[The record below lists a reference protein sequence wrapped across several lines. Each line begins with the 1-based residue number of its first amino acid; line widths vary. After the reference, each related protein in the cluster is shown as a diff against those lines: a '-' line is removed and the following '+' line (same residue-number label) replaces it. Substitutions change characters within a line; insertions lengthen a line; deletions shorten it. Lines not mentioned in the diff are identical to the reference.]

1 MNQKSKKEK
10 APGLLAICPSG
21 LDVPAPSVHAP
32 PHIIPPSHN
41 SHPYSHHPWFPSLY
55 TQRQPHTHTQ
65 TLFANAYTTAWWWMM
80 ARASERRK
88 REREEYNKELP
99 LAWMLKRAWSRKKK
113 NQPVIPY
120 FVWAANRNLSPTMI
134 SPRSAME
141 WKTRKRGSERQQE
154 REGRMRERERE
165 RGWWWRVRTAE
176 AGRQREQ
183 LECDRERRRKAAA
196 TAKPQGRWHSLGGF
210 EVKKRGERQREGS
223 GGGREDWFTLWF
235 KPWDNAEITLIYKQ
249 QL

>member
-1 MNQKSKKEK
+1 MVDDGESIRKKKE
-10 APGLLAICPSG
+10 
-21 LDVPAPSVHAP
+21 
-32 PHIIPPSHN
+32 
-41 SHPYSHHPWFPSLY
+41 
-55 TQRQPHTHTQ
+55 
-65 TLFANAYTTAWWWMM
+65 
-80 ARASERRK
+80 

-165 RGWWWRVRTAE
+165 RGVVMKSKNSRGRETAGAARVW
-176 AGRQREQ
+176 QRETEKGSRHRQ
-183 LECDRERRRKAAA
+183 ATGTLTLAWRIWSEEERRA
-196 TAKPQGRWHSLGGF
+196 TEGGIRWGEGGLVHSVVQTLG
-210 EVKKRGERQREGS
+210 
-223 GGGREDWFTLWF
+223 
-235 KPWDNAEITLIYKQ
+235 
-249 QL
+249 